1 METGRR
7 LIQNVECAPR
17 RATRKFLRQL
27 DALRLTARERRRRL
41 PEMDV
46 IEADVAQGFEL
57 LADRRHR
64 TEELDRIEHR
74 HVEDVGD
81 VLALVL
87 DFERVPIVAL
97 AAAYL
102 AGDVN
107 IGQEMHLDADDAVA
121 LARLAA
127 AAFHVERKT
136 PRPVAAHPP
145 FRQLREKLADVREE
159 PRVRRRIRTRRAA
172 NGALVDVNHL
182 VEMLDAFEA
191 LVGARA
197 LAAAVEFLCERAM

>member
-46 IEADVAQGFEL
+46 IEADVAQG
-57 LADRRHR
+57 
-64 TEELDRIEHR
+64 
-74 HVEDVGD
+74 
-81 VLALVL
+81 
-87 DFERVPIVAL
+87 FERVPIVAL

-172 NGALVDVNHL
+172 NGA
-182 VEMLDAFEA
+182 
-191 LVGARA
+191 
-197 LAAAVEFLCERAM
+197 